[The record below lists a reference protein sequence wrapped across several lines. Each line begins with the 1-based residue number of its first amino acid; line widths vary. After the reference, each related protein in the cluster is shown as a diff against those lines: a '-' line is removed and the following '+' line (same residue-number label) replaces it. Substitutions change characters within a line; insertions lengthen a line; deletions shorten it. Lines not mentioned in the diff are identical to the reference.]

1 MSIVGAIRAEFQKL
15 FTTRMWWVLLLIM
28 VGYVAFTAAILAAAF
43 GGLLP
48 NGGDAVP
55 IPTEGLYE
63 LVYSIATSVGYVFPV
78 ILGTLAITGEYR
90 HQTVTPTFLATPRRG
105 TVLVAKLVV
114 MAVVG
119 AVYGVFS
126 LVASVGAGAPLLA
139 LSDVETGLGE
149 NDVWLMFGRVVL
161 AMALWAVIG
170 VGVGTLIPGQVAAIV
185 VLLAFTQFIEPI
197 LRMVAIFVVWMSGV
211 GQFLPGAAGDALVG
225 ASIFT
230 AFGMGGGAPVESL
243 EWWQGGLVLLAYAA
257 ATTIA
262 GFFTTWRKDVT

>member
-1 MSIVGAIRAEFQKL
+1 MSLIGAIRAEFAKL
-15 FTTRMWWVLLLIM
+15 FTTRIWWVLLLIM
-28 VGYVAFTAAILAAAF
+28 VGYVAFTAGIIAAAF

-48 NGGDAVP
+48 GGDEAG

-63 LVYSIATSVGYVFPV
+63 LVYSLATSVGYVFPV
-78 ILGTLAITGEYR
+78 ILGTLAVTGEYR
-90 HQTVTPTFLATPRRG
+90 HQTVTPTFLATPRRS

-114 MAVVG
+114 MFIVG

-126 LVASVGAGAPLLA
+126 LIGSVGAGAPLLA
-139 LSDVETGLGE
+139 LSDVDTGFGE
-149 NDVWLMFGRVVL
+149 QDLWLLFGRAVL
-161 AMALWAVIG
+161 AMALWAVFG
-170 VGVGTLIPGQVAAIV
+170 VGVGTLIPGQIAAIV

-197 LRMVAIFVVWMSGV
+197 LRMVAIFVDWMSGV
-211 GQFLPGAAGDALVG
+211 GQYLPGAAGDALVG
-225 ASIFT
+225 SSIFT
-230 AFGMGGGAPVESL
+230 SFDMGGGAPVEAL